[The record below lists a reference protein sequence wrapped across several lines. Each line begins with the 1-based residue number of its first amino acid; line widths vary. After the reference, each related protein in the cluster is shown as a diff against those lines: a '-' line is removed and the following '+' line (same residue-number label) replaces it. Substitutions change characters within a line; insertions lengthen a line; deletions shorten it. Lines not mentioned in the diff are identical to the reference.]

1 MGVSFFIVLSSFIT
15 HWVYGGGPSAGV
27 GGRRR
32 PLIKFYANRL
42 DRVLLTG
49 TLTILTYWVL
59 GKCACA
65 SKCKSYKL
73 HYPLTTPY
81 YKMSNVIVRYIKT
94 HYFMS
99 RQNS

>member
-1 MGVSFFIVLSSFIT
+1 MGVSFFFVLSSFIT

-65 SKCKSYKL
+65 SKCKSYK
-73 HYPLTTPY
+73 
-81 YKMSNVIVRYIKT
+81 MSNVIVRYIKT